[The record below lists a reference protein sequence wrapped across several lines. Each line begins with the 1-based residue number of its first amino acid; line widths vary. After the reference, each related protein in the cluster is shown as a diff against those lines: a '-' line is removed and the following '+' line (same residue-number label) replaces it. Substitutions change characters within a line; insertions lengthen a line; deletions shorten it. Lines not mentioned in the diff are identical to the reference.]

1 MQGKEGRCEM
11 SDERD
16 TQKERRAL
24 DALQD
29 HLRHVVSSVKEL
41 EGLIDDWME
50 GKVGTIDDHIDKLE
64 EIEYQAN
71 QIKWK
76 ILDDLSE
83 AETMLHR
90 EDFMRLVIT
99 IDEIVDYAE
108 GTGHR
113 VAILSN
119 WKPDKKSV
127 ESIRNIVDALTTMIT
142 TLRESI
148 FILTQSTDKSVQIAR
163 KIYEIERDIDKLHR
177 EMIKHVFSMDVDFK
191 IIYLASNFIEHL
203 EEMADKIESVT
214 DAIRI
219 IAVARKGYF

>member
-1 MQGKEGRCEM
+1 M